1 MKIERSSATSVNKP
15 DAYHKHSLTSARP
28 FAPIA
33 HAERPKEKRAIVLA
47 QNPRRVQRVTL
58 RIRAH
63 IHVAIQG
70 KQASFSVTTV
80 TVNSQGALVLMEK
93 NLPPETRF
101 VLEHGQTRER
111 VACRIGRPARQV
123 PEGYHVPIEFDAPA
137 PHFWGIV
144 FPPSDW
150 RPPE

>member
-1 MKIERSSATSVNKP
+1 M
-15 DAYHKHSLTSARP
+15 
-28 FAPIA
+28 A
-33 HAERPKEKRAIVLA
+33 HAERPKEKRAVVLS
-47 QNPRRVQRVTL
+47 QNPRHVQRVTL
-58 RIRAH
+58 RIRAQ

-70 KQASFSVTTV
+70 KQASFPVTTL

-93 NLPPETRF
+93 NLPPETRL

-111 VACRIGRPARQV
+111 VACRIGRPARQM
-123 PEGYHVPIEFDAPA
+123 PGGYHVPIEFDAPA
-137 PHFWGIV
+137 PNFWGIV